1 MKRLTALALALSL
14 CFALAGCGGNPAPG
28 GGSSAKGSASGE
40 KSTTPKGD
48 SPTEETYV
56 LKFGMQQGN
65 VDRSE
70 SAEVT
75 WVERFKEEVEAN
87 SNGRI
92 TVEIYPSA
100 QLGSQEDNVT
110 SLINNSLEMTCV
122 NSTILNSVSARTMVL
137 ACPAL
142 FANEEQCDAV
152 LAGEWGQKF
161 WDDVATDSGVRVLA
175 AFCNGMRSFT
185 TSNKELTTVD
195 TARGVT
201 FRVMTSAVYEKM
213 VEAIGANPVPMPGS
227 EMYTAMQNGTVDGQE
242 NPPVNI
248 LNDKTYEV
256 QKYLV
261 LDKHV
266 ASVVTFDISE
276 AAWQNLPEDLQKV
289 VSEAAAAVTPEAA
302 AVCKT
307 LNDNGV
313 AKLREL
319 GMSVYEPTEAE
330 LADWHNAMRDPCVEY
345 VKGQLGDEIVDELLA
360 AIEAA

>member
-1 MKRLTALALALSL
+1 MKRLSAFVLALSL
-14 CFALAGCGGNPAPG
+14 CFSLVACGG
-28 GGSSAKGSASGE
+28 STSGE
-40 KSTTPKGD
+40 TTA
-48 SPTEETYV
+48 SEETNSAGTQIGETYT
-56 LKFGMQQGN
+56 LRLAMQQGN
-65 VDRSE
+65 VSREE

-100 QLGSQEDNVT
+100 QLGSQEDNVA
-110 SLINNSLEMTCV
+110 SLLNNSLEMTCV
-122 NSTILNSVSARTMVL
+122 NSTILNSVSPSTMML

-142 FANEEQCDAV
+142 FSGEEECDAV
-152 LAGEWGQKF
+152 LAGEWGQNF
-161 WDDVATDSGVRVLA
+161 WNDVAEESGVRVLA

-185 TSNKELTTVD
+185 TSNKKLTTVES
-195 TARGVT
+195 AKGVT
-201 FRVMTSAVYEKM
+201 FRVMPSAVYEKM

-276 AAWQNLPEDLQKV
+276 ACWQSLPEDLQKV
-289 VSEAAAAVTPEAA
+289 VADAAALVTPEAA

-307 LNDNGV
+307 LNENGV
-313 AKLREL
+313 AKLEEL

-330 LADWHNAMRDPCVEY
+330 LADWHDAMRDPCVEY
-345 VKGQLGDEIVDELLA
+345 VKGELGDEVVDGLLA
-360 AIEAA
+360 AIDAVRG

>member
-1 MKRLTALALALSL
+1 MKRLTAFALALSL
-14 CFALAGCGGNPAPG
+14 CFALAGCGGN
-28 GGSSAKGSASGE
+28 SSSKGSTSAE
-40 KSTTPKGD
+40 KSASSG
-48 SPTEETYV
+48 SAAAAEETFV
-56 LKFGMQQGN
+56 LKLGMQQGN

-161 WDDVATDSGVRVLA
+161 WDDVAADSGIRVLA

-195 TARGVT
+195 SAKGVT

-276 AAWQNLPEDLQKV
+276 SVWQSLPEDLQKV
-289 VSEAAAAVTPEAA
+289 VADAAATVTPEAA

-313 AKLREL
+313 AKLEEL
-319 GMSVYEPTEAE
+319 GMSVYEPTEDE
-330 LADWHNAMRDPCVEY
+330 LADWHDAMRGPCVEY